1 MVKASP
7 QGFLPCRQTQNTPE
21 NLMSTLSKLLLF
33 PMLLGMAAPLL
44 WADAPTV
51 QQVHLMEEEQSVMQ
65 HLRQRLV
72 ALLEQEELERSLL
85 EGEDAFQDFQQLEQW
100 MQSLKDGGNPEQMQQ
115 VLEMLEAFERQLA
128 EMLSQQ
134 ENLSE
139 FLPQSGNQQASQSQ
153 PLADLMESLRE
164 LLKEGRIQ
172 EAQDLLN
179 QMLSAFNRQQQEFEQ
194 SVSQYLEQQAAELM
208 QQLEEMRQQLQQS
221 RQTEGQVQQ
230 ALRQSD
236 PSQPLPSELRQQ
248 TGDLQQQITE
258 ALRQLQAQL
267 ESLPGL
273 SRASVMQATEQQMR
287 SGEQASQAAERAM
300 REGNRQQSLDS
311 AQQTA
316 GHLDQLLQNMG
327 ALRQMAQ
334 QSARQSRRMR
344 GARENVGGR
353 GYWSE
358 RGIRPLK
365 FEYDF
370 QANPKFREDIQRRNQ
385 REGVRL
391 TPRQQRY
398 LKEVIR

>member
-1 MVKASP
+1 MRTFRK
-7 QGFLPCRQTQNTPE
+7 
-21 NLMSTLSKLLLF
+21 TLQIF
-33 PMLLGMAAPLL
+33 FLLGMTATPV
-44 WADAPTV
+44 WADAPTT
-51 QQVHLMEEEQSVMQ
+51 QQVSFMIEEKSVMQ
-65 HLRQRLV
+65 HMRQRLV
-72 ALLEQEELERSLL
+72 ALLEQEELERTLL

-100 MQSLKDGGNPEQMQQ
+100 MQWLKEGGNPEQMQQ
-115 VLEMLEAFERQLA
+115 VMEMLEAFERQLSEILA
-128 EMLSQQ
+128 QQ

-139 FLPQSGNQQASQSQ
+139 FLPNSARGQAPQSQ
-153 PLADLMESLRE
+153 PLSKLMENIRK
-164 LLKEGRIQ
+164 LLEDGRVQ
-172 EAQDLLN
+172 EAQELLN

-194 SVSQYLEQQAAELM
+194 SVSQYLEQQAEELM
-208 QQLEEMRQQLQQS
+208 RQLENMRQQLQQS
-221 RQTEGQVQQ
+221 QQAEGQVQQ
-230 ALRQSD
+230 ALRQSSL
-236 PSQPLPSELRQQ
+236 SQPMTSEMRQQ

-267 ESLPGL
+267 ESLSGM
-273 SRASVMQATEQQMR
+273 SQTSMMQATEQLMR
-287 SGEQASQAAERAM
+287 SGEQASEAAERAL
-300 REGNRQQSLDS
+300 RQGNRQQSMDS
-311 AQQTA
+311 AQQTE
-316 GHLDQLLQNMG
+316 GYLNQLLQNIG

-385 REGVRL
+385 RERVKL